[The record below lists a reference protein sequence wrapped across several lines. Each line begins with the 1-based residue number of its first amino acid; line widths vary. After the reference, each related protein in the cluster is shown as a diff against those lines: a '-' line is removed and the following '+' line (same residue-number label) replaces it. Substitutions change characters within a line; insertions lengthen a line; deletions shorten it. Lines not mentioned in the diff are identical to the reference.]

1 MVNVSPEIGHS
12 IKIRCH
18 IQWIAVGSTSV
29 PALLVR
35 EKYDHV
41 GLFRHNVGPSIVI
54 FPTLVK
60 SLKDEN

>member
-41 GLFRHNVGPSIVI
+41 GLFRHNVGSEYRDISYI
-54 FPTLVK
+54 RKILRR
-60 SLKDEN
+60 